1 VRLNLIVTL
10 RFAHAQA
17 DRVALGVAV
26 LVVDHEQA
34 GVRGVRP
41 A

>member
-1 VRLNLIVTL
+1 LIVTL

-17 DRVALGVAV
+17 DRVELGVAV
-26 LVVDHEQA
+26 PVVDHEQA